1 MYPRIAMVRRAE
13 EDGALIALIRR
24 RAFGWTEVCPGKGD
38 AVAIVRADGSICFV
52 VGKSERLCLA
62 FSDRLY
68 RIDLLLGGLS
78 MRQLRAVFTLPRSGK
93 NDFDPRGEGF
103 AVRYSV
109 ELQDFRRFF
118 LSHYS
123 TVRKD
128 YPYMA
133 ETRFSPISG
142 APMPNLLSE
151 IGGEVSS
158 FCRDV
163 MMRVPILREE
173 DAENGEPPSF
183 LRAVAAFGE
192 REFAPKGCGI
202 VATVDFGTLSALPNR
217 FKDAEVDRMNEAF
230 DERSGKA

>member
-1 MYPRIAMVRRAE
+1 
-13 EDGALIALIRR
+13 
-24 RAFGWTEVCPGKGD
+24 
-38 AVAIVRADGSICFV
+38 
-52 VGKSERLCLA
+52 
-62 FSDRLY
+62 
-68 RIDLLLGGLS
+68 
-78 MRQLRAVFTLPRSGK
+78 MRQLRAVFTLPRSEK

-230 DERSGKA
+230 DERIGKA